1 MKCQKCGQEV
11 SENNRFCPQCGAKLE
26 MYFFWDIEVEF
37 NSETMEKSKIVQG
50 KKIVL
55 DSEAMIEEL
64 KKAESQIISLYSSMN
79 IEDENSIRNIRE
91 QIKAISQ
98 RYNIAFTIVE
108 ELQRCTKGT

>member
-37 NSETMEKSKIVQG
+37 NSETMGKSKIVQG

-55 DSEAMIEEL
+55 DSEAMVEEL

-79 IEDENSIRNIRE
+79 IIIHGALMC
-91 QIKAISQ
+91 IC
-98 RYNIAFTIVE
+98 F
-108 ELQRCTKGT
+108 